1 MGIDLVKIGQILKQK
16 REEKGLGLEDL
27 TKVLCLRKS
36 LISALESGDW
46 TSLPHEVYVKG
57 YIKEYAT
64 FLKVCDEVA
73 AVLLETKNEEP
84 VSILKPAKPLQDK
97 AVTRTPKAFETSR
110 KGFSKTLL
118 IYPAILVLI
127 VTFFLMEREQRS
139 SDSMT
144 PKAGNSGVSTNAV
157 NTNSDQPIVQEIA
170 EGKRLMITCH
180 ERAWVSVV
188 IDGAEKKE
196 FMLSPQEI
204 IMLTARERFDILV
217 GNSGGV
223 KIFLNG
229 KNTEFTGK
237 NGEVKRLK
245 LS

>member
-1 MGIDLVKIGQILKQK
+1 MGLDLVKIGKILKQK
-16 REEKGLGLEDL
+16 REEKELGLEDL

-36 LISALESGDW
+36 LINALESGDW
-46 TSLPHEVYVKG
+46 TNLPHEVYVKG
-57 YIKEYAT
+57 YIKEYAA
-64 FLKVCDEVA
+64 FLKVCDEVTA
-73 AVLLETKNEEP
+73 ILEETKTEEP
-84 VSILKPAKPLQDK
+84 LNIPKPTRPLPDK
-97 AVTRTPKAFETSR
+97 AVSRTPKAFQASR
-110 KGFSKTLL
+110 KGFSRTLL
-118 IYPAILVLI
+118 IYPAILVL
-127 VTFFLMEREQRS
+127 VAAFFLMERQQRS
-139 SDSMT
+139 SDSMV
-144 PKAGNSGVSTNAV
+144 PNAVNSGVSTNAAKS
-157 NTNSDQPIVQEIA
+157 NGDQAIVQEIA
-170 EGKRLMITCH
+170 DVKRLMITCH

-188 IDGAEKKE
+188 IDGTEKKE

-204 IMLTARERFDILV
+204 VMLNAKERFDILV